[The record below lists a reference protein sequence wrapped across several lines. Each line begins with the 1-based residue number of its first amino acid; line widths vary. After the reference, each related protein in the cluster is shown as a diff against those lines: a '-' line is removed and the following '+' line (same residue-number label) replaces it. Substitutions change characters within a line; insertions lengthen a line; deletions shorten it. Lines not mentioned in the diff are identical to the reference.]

1 MRITRPAGA
10 GADPRIADA
19 VRVYDPGAPD
29 LAVLVDLQI
38 GDGPGMQRLA
48 VAPLTRADAVGLAG
62 AILRELGPTSTM
74 ELAQSATIRE
84 TIADAIAAADAHNGW
99 PNRET
104 WNTALWI
111 GNDEGA
117 YGAACEIVASA
128 LADADGA
135 AAARY
140 GPFADAIGATGPD
153 ADRRAAMAAAED
165 TLRDWYDE
173 TFGPEDRGTPLAD
186 AWQYAMAR
194 TDWRR
199 VAEAFAPDG
208 AE

>member
-1 MRITRPAGA
+1 MPAGT

-19 VRVYDPGAPD
+19 VRVYDPGVAD
-29 LAVLVDLQI
+29 AAVIVDMQR
-38 GDGPGMQRLA
+38 GDGPAMERLA
-48 VAPLTRADAVGLAG
+48 VAVLTRADAVLLAG
-62 AILRELGPTSTM
+62 AILRELGPSSVM
-74 ELAQSATIRE
+74 EWSQSATIRE
-84 TIADAIAAADAHNGW
+84 TIAAAIAAADAYNGW

-111 GNDEGA
+111 GNDPGA
-117 YGAACEIVASA
+117 YGAACEIVAAA

-153 ADRRAAMAAAED
+153 ADRRAAMAAAEE
-165 TLRDWYDE
+165 TLREWYDE

-186 AWQYAMAR
+186 AWQYAVAR